1 MDGFYFNISA
11 STFPFHISTL
21 GLYSY
26 CTKYH
31 YSHNRE
37 LELRGGGVRPLV
49 LVGSK
54 RRQPNHP
61 NQGTAE
67 AVPARPRSR
76 EGQEPEVD

>member
-21 GLYSY
+21 GLHSY

-54 RRQPNHP
+54 
-61 NQGTAE
+61 
-67 AVPARPRSR
+67 
-76 EGQEPEVD
+76 